1 MAAKVNI
8 LMDQGT
14 TFNTS
19 FTILDDTDTPVN
31 FTSYTGTSQLRK
43 SYTSSNSYAFGV
55 GLSSNGVIT
64 LSMNSATTSSI
75 TAGRYLYDVEVID
88 VNLVTSR
95 IVEGIVTVTP
105 QITR

>member
-1 MAAKVNI
+1 
-8 LMDQGT
+8 
-14 TFNTS
+14 
-19 FTILDDTDTPVN
+19 
-31 FTSYTGTSQLRK
+31 
-43 SYTSSNSYAFGV
+43 
-55 GLSSNGVIT
+55 
-64 LSMNSATTSSI
+64 MNSATTSSI